1 LQETSRSQHGDKMTD
16 AAKLELEDE
25 ILTMGEYDA
34 TEAEVND
41 NGLVRYIDLEN
52 VAAPRSKGRHSEKQ
66 FYRGNVSIVERLL
79 NRMYVAG
86 HSGSKHYITSGHN
99 IGSSE
104 RLWNVI
110 HDAFDII
117 NEETGENPVQ
127 VLVDA
132 IENSA
137 PVEEVVTY
145 QRGGARARKAVLV
158 SPQRRVDLAL
168 RLLVQGQ
175 YENRLTDST
184 SAEEALAQELM
195 AAADGDS
202 SVNAVREKERRES
215 EAEGAR

>member
-1 LQETSRSQHGDKMTD
+1 MTE

-25 ILTMGEYDA
+25 VLTFGKYDA
-34 TEAEVND
+34 SEAEVTD
-41 NGLVRYIDLEN
+41 NGLLRYINLEN
-52 VAAPRSKGRHSEKQ
+52 IAAPRSNGRHSEKQ
-66 FYRGNVSIVERLL
+66 FYKADVPIVERLL

-86 HSGSKHYITSGHN
+86 HSGQKHLVSSGHN
-99 IGSSE
+99 TGHSE

-110 HDAFDII
+110 DNAFSIVED
-117 NEETGENPVQ
+117 ETGENPIQ

-168 RLLVQGQ
+168 RLLVQGSYQ
-175 YENRLTDST
+175 ERLTSEEEA
-184 SAEEALAQELM
+184 SEALADELIS
-195 AAADGDS
+195 AADGDN
-202 SVNAVREKERRES
+202 SVKAVREKERRER

>member
-1 LQETSRSQHGDKMTD
+1 MTE

-25 ILTMGEYDA
+25 VLTFGKYDA
-34 TEAEVND
+34 SEAEVTD
-41 NGLVRYIDLEN
+41 NGLLRYINLEN
-52 VAAPRSKGRHSEKQ
+52 IAAPRSNGRHSEKQ
-66 FYRGNVSIVERLL
+66 FYKADVPIVERLL

-86 HSGSKHYITSGHN
+86 HSGQKHLVSSGHN
-99 IGSSE
+99 TGHSE

-110 HDAFDII
+110 DDAFSIVED
-117 NEETGENPVQ
+117 ETGENPIQ
-127 VLVDA
+127 VLVNA

-168 RLLVQGQ
+168 RLLVQGSYQ
-175 YENRLTDST
+175 ERLTSE
-184 SAEEALAQELM
+184 EEAADALADELIS
-195 AAADGDS
+195 AADGDN
-202 SVNAVREKERRES
+202 SVKAVREKERRER

>member
-1 LQETSRSQHGDKMTD
+1 MTE

-25 ILTMGEYDA
+25 VLTFGKYDA
-34 TEAEVND
+34 SEAEVTD
-41 NGLVRYIDLEN
+41 NGLLRYINLEN
-52 VAAPRSKGRHSEKQ
+52 IAAPRSNGRHSEKQ
-66 FYRGNVSIVERLL
+66 FYKADVPIVERLL

-86 HSGSKHYITSGHN
+86 HSGQKHLVSSGHN
-99 IGSSE
+99 TGHSE

-110 HDAFDII
+110 DDAFSIVED
-117 NEETGENPVQ
+117 ETGENPIQ

-168 RLLVQGQ
+168 RLLVQGSYQ
-175 YENRLTDST
+175 ERLTSEEE
-184 SAEEALAQELM
+184 AAEALADELIS
-195 AAADGDS
+195 AADGDN
-202 SVNAVREKERRES
+202 SVKAVREKERRER